1 MVAIH
6 LTGLLII
13 VGYYLFY
20 ANMYFVS
27 YTLSVIHNLYL
38 IWTRG
43 LPMLLDFIYYFVS
56 ETLWRIWPY
65 LRIPF
70 YLTLIYLTYAE
81 LFLKK
86 ENDYNC
92 QAYIDR
98 YPDLKNAFG
107 SDCKN
112 KLTADK
118 AKHHWDNF
126 GQKEGRIANSLDENK

>member
-56 ETLWRIWPY
+56 ETLWRI
-65 LRIPF
+65 
-70 YLTLIYLTYAE
+70 
-81 LFLKK
+81 
-86 ENDYNC
+86 
-92 QAYIDR
+92 
-98 YPDLKNAFG
+98 
-107 SDCKN
+107 
-112 KLTADK
+112 
-118 AKHHWDNF
+118 
-126 GQKEGRIANSLDENK
+126 

>member
-86 ENDYNC
+86 ENEYNC
-92 QAYIDR
+92 QAYINR
-98 YPDLKNAFG
+98 YPDLQTAYG
-107 SDCKN
+107 ADCNN
-112 KLTADK
+112 KSTAYG
-118 AKHHWDNF
+118 ARMHWLVY
-126 GQKEGRIANSLDENK
+126 GQEEGRNASPN